1 MSLSAPSVE
10 NRPTVLVVD
19 DDSAIVDLFSR
30 FLSLQEMVALAAYSG
45 QQCLDHVRQRPV
57 DVIVLD
63 VIMPGM
69 DGLAV
74 CAALKEIASAR
85 FVPVILLT
93 AKDDRETCL
102 AGKRLGVREFVVKP
116 ASSKDLLARIQTQVQ
131 ASRKA
136 RALERALTNPEAL
149 AG

>member
-74 CAALKEIASAR
+74 CAALKEIAAAR

-116 ASSKDLLARIQTQVQ
+116 ASGKDLLARIQTQVQ

-136 RALERALTNPEAL
+136 RTLERALTDPESL
-149 AG
+149 EG

>member
-10 NRPTVLVVD
+10 KRPTVLVVD
-19 DDSAIVDLFSR
+19 DDSAIADLFSR

-136 RALERALTNPEAL
+136 RTLERALTDPESL
-149 AG
+149 EG

>member
-30 FLSLQEMVALAAYSG
+30 FLSRQEMVALAAYSG
-45 QQCLDHVRQRPV
+45 QQCLEHMRQHPV

-136 RALERALTNPEAL
+136 RTLERALTDPESL

>member
-10 NRPTVLVVD
+10 NHPTVLVVD
-19 DDSAIVDLFSR
+19 DDSAIADLFSR

-136 RALERALTNPEAL
+136 RTLERALTDPESL
-149 AG
+149 EG

>member
-136 RALERALTNPEAL
+136 RTLERALTDPESL
-149 AG
+149 EG

>member
-19 DDSAIVDLFSR
+19 DDSAIADLFSR

-116 ASSKDLLARIQTQVQ
+116 ASGKDLLARIQTQVQ

-136 RALERALTNPEAL
+136 RALERALTDPDSR

>member
-19 DDSAIVDLFSR
+19 DDSAIADLFSR

-45 QQCLDHVRQRPV
+45 QQCLERVRQHPV

-136 RALERALTNPEAL
+136 RTLERALTDPESL
-149 AG
+149 EG

>member
-1 MSLSAPSVE
+1 MLLSAPSVE

-30 FLSLQEMVALAAYSG
+30 FLSRQEMVALAAYSG
-45 QQCLDHVRQRPV
+45 QQCLERVRQHPV

-85 FVPVILLT
+85 FISVILLT
-93 AKDDRETCL
+93 AKDDTETCL
-102 AGKRLGVREFVVKP
+102 AGKRLGVSEFVVKP
-116 ASSKDLLARIQTQVQ
+116 ASGKDLLARIQTQVQ

-136 RALERALTNPEAL
+136 RALEQALTNPESR

>member
-19 DDSAIVDLFSR
+19 DDSAIADLFSR

-136 RALERALTNPEAL
+136 RTLERALTDPESL
-149 AG
+149 EG